1 MAKVIAIANQ
11 KGGVGKTTTT
21 INLGASLALAECKVL
36 VIDLDPQGNA
46 SVGLGLNK
54 ENYEE
59 SNIYHVLIGQKSL
72 SETVYQTEL
81 DDLHICPSDNNL
93 VGAEIELVNEMARE
107 YRLKKAIEKIDH
119 LYDFILID
127 CPPSLGLL
135 TLNSLCAASSFLV
148 PLQTEYF
155 AMEGLGQLL
164 NTAELVKEAINP
176 ALEMEGVLL
185 TMFDGRNNLSKEVR
199 DDIRSHFEKKVF
211 DTIIP
216 RNIKLSECPSFG
228 RPVVLYDIG
237 SKGSQAYLDLAR
249 EILERNQ
256 KKTILLNNNN
266 HQESLQREE
275 L

>member
-21 INLGASLALAECKVL
+21 INLGASLALAERKVL

-72 SETVYQTEL
+72 TETVYQTEL

-107 YRLKKAIEKIDH
+107 YRLKRAIEKVDH

-164 NTAELVKEAINP
+164 NTTELVKEAINP

-199 DDIRSHFEKKVF
+199 DDIRSHFENKVF
-211 DTIIP
+211 NTIIP

-266 HQESLQREE
+266 RQESLQREE